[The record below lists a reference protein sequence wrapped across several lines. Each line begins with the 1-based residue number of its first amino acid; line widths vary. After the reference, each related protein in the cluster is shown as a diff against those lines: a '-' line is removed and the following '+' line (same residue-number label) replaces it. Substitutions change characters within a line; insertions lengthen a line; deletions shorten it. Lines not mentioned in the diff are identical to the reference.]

1 MKSSS
6 QARATPDPSPGW
18 GTAVGVATAWMVDRD
33 DGLRRGA
40 AGIVT
45 LAPGAAQPP
54 HRHPGGEEVS
64 IVLAGSGEFA
74 VGEEWTAAADGIV
87 LHAPPGSDHAVRAG
101 ADGMTLLVLLGGVA
115 DSVAAGWVESEPEAE
130 PTTGAV
136 VIDSRDRDEVIIDD
150 AEQGFHG
157 MRTRWLID
165 ADATASDSLMVGR
178 VTYSP
183 GGVHELH
190 KHPRADEFFFLV
202 DGRGTHFGVAGEE
215 VPVVPG
221 EIAAMRADEWH
232 GFRNEGGELVAIFGF
247 LGAPDFPSAGYVLAE
262 GATR

>member
-6 QARATPDPSPGW
+6 QAKATPDTSTGW
-18 GTAVGVATAWMVDRD
+18 DGAEGVRTAWMVGSD

-45 LAPGAAQPP
+45 LAPGAAQPL
-54 HRHPGGEEVS
+54 HRHAGGEEVS
-64 IVLAGSGEFA
+64 IVLAGSGEFFGG
-74 VGEEWTAAADGIV
+74 GEWVAAADGIA
-87 LHAPPGSDHAVRAG
+87 LHAPPGTDHAARAG
-101 ADGMTLLVLLGGVA
+101 ADGMTVLVLLGGVA
-115 DSVAAGWVESEPEAE
+115 DSAAAGWVEPEPGGEIAA
-130 PTTGAV
+130 GAV
-136 VIDSRDRDEVIIDD
+136 VIDSRDREEVIVDN
-150 AEQGFHG
+150 AEQGFFG

-190 KHPRADEFFFLV
+190 KHPEADEFFFLI
-202 DGRGTHFGVAGEE
+202 DGQGTHFGAGGEE
-215 VPVVPG
+215 IPVGPG

-232 GFRNEGGELVAIFGF
+232 GFRNEGAELVAIFGF
-247 LGAPDFPSAGYVLAE
+247 LGAPDFPSAGYVLADE
-262 GATR
+262 ATR